1 MKVTGESLSARC
13 SWFSLLSFD
22 KSFDSVDHILDKGF
36 LGESE
41 SSLVGDVKDTVVGFG
56 VLSMDASDLD
66 VVLVGDLVEQV
77 LVLHQLWKLDMNG
90 GSQGGTE
97 VGGAGG
103 DVTEMVVVG
112 EGGDLLNGSGGTGE
126 SLEGGADVSSGLHGD
141 DPELVLLVDPDKES
155 LVGVVE
161 NTSARGPVSVE
172 TAGLKESVSLPIK
185 NCQLIWRRGKMFIY
199 TYLKRKWSAMS
210 WF

>member
-1 MKVTGESLSARC
+1 MTGEALSARC

-22 KSFDSVDHILDKGF
+22 KSFDSVDHILDEGF

-56 VLSMDASDLD
+56 VLSVDSSDLD

-77 LVLHQLWKLDMNG
+77 FVLHQLWKLDMNG

-103 DVTEMVVVG
+103 DVTEVIVVS
-112 EGGDLLNGSGGTGE
+112 ELADLLNLSGSSAKSVENFLDTS
-126 SLEGGADVSSGLHGD
+126 SLLHGD
-141 DPELVLLVDPDKES
+141 DSELIFFVDPDEES
-155 LVGVVE
+155 LFGVVE
-161 NTSARGPVSVE
+161 NSSSGWPVSVE
-172 TAGLKESVSLPIK
+172 IASDKESVSLPI
-185 NCQLIWRRGKMFIY
+185 
-199 TYLKRKWSAMS
+199 
-210 WF
+210 